1 MFVQRIAGLL
11 NRALADSQRARQL
24 CATLAGRALRV
35 EITGS
40 PWAAVIRSDGRAL
53 ALQVLDQTAG
63 SDATADA
70 TVAGTPLA
78 LLALAGTGRRAVIQR
93 GDAHI
98 SGDGEIAEQFSEL
111 AALLRP
117 DVEHELGAL
126 IGQVPAHL
134 LMRAAQHLGHWGRS
148 TAEATL
154 RNSADYLAHERRDL
168 VPQPEA
174 EHVLRGIEQLR
185 EQLDRLDA
193 SLGALEGRTQSLA
206 TNDQEAHR

>member
-24 CATLAGRALRV
+24 CASLAGRALRV

-40 PWAAVIRSDGRAL
+40 PWAAEIRSDGRAL
-53 ALQVLDQTAG
+53 ALQVLDRTAG
-63 SDATADA
+63 SDVTADA
-70 TVAGTPLA
+70 TLAGSPLA
-78 LLALAGTGRRAVIQR
+78 LLALAGAERRAVIQR
-93 GDAHI
+93 GEAHI

-111 AALLRP
+111 AVLLRP
-117 DVEHELGAL
+117 DVEHELGAV
-126 IGQVPAHL
+126 IGLVPAHL
-134 LMRAAQHLGHWGRS
+134 LMRGAQHLGHWGRS

-168 VPQPEA
+168 VPAPEA
-174 EHVLRGIEQLR
+174 EHLLRGIEQLR

-193 SLGALEGRTQSLA
+193 SLGALDRRAQSLA
-206 TNDQEAHR
+206 AHDPEVRR